1 MSEKA
6 TLNSAIKKYL
16 DTVNKSIGNDFSE
29 GRVRDLLEQGID
41 NDFSVSFNAK
51 QILKGM
57 EVNILPVLI
66 KVLGE
71 EQRDRMR
78 IIILEVLA
86 NLGEKGDWAVPIL
99 IDLLEKD
106 DNETIRSVAV
116 GALNNII
123 KEADDIIP
131 ILVRALKNDGSSE
144 VQRNADSC
152 LIRRANELGHEN
164 KEGLIKAYYKDY
176 TEDYIAMGAIEILT
190 ARYIDKGQKYFGD
203 GKVSMENLMMAER
216 YFRWA
221 FELDSGPMKK
231 WLHPRLLYIYEKLG
245 YTSRPK
251 TQNMCTDPADYIL
264 SG

>member
-57 EVNILPVLI
+57 GVNILPVLM

-86 NLGEKGDWAVPIL
+86 NLGEKGGWAVPTL

-106 DNETIRSVAV
+106 DNKTIRSVAV
-116 GALNNII
+116 GALNEII
-123 KEADDIIP
+123 KKADDIIP
-131 ILVRALKNDGSSE
+131 ILVRALKKDGSSE
-144 VQRNADSC
+144 VQRNADLC

-190 ARYIDKGQKYFGD
+190 AHYTAKGHEYFGD
-203 GKVSMENLMMAER
+203 GKVSVENLIMAER

-221 FELDSGPMKK
+221 FELNPGPLKK
-231 WLHPRLLYIYEKLG
+231 WLYVRLLFIYEKLG
-245 YTSRPK
+245 YTK
-251 TQNMCTDPADYIL
+251 
-264 SG
+264 